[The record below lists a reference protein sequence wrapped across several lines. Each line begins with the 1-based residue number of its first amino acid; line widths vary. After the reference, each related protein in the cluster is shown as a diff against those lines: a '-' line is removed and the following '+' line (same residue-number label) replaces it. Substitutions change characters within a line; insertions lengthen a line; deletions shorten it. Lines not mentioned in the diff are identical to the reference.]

1 MLSLDGSEVP
11 SAYANVF
18 EMSVEGRG
26 KVRHL
31 AGWTVAKMLNA
42 CRNYIS
48 DNVNTEDDN
57 VFDKV
62 KKEYLKK
69 ELLQVLRSKAKFE
82 HENSSYKDTL
92 SVTDDKQYR
101 RQGLTYVNDPCHLF
115 FLSLE
120 QKRVIV
126 LNHEKLS
133 ALKSELVIDGK
144 NNIKNDQ
151 GLFDKWTVLFRN
163 VPQKF
168 RDDNGN
174 LSHDTKG
181 LLIELFEDL
190 IDRYMNMGAKQY
202 LRDFRRDFEWKKKE
216 ALRIKVLQRTQVK
229 QQRERK
235 VW

>member
-1 MLSLDGSEVP
+1 MLGLLCSVLSLDGSEVP

-26 KVRHL
+26 KVRYL
-31 AGWTVAKMLNA
+31 AGWTVTKMLNA

-69 ELLQVLRSKAKFE
+69 ELLQVLRSTAKFE
-82 HENSSYKDTL
+82 HENSNYKDTL
-92 SVTDDKQYR
+92 NVTYEKQYR
-101 RQGLTYVNDPCHLF
+101 RQGLTYVNDPCYLF

-120 QKRVIV
+120 QKCVIV

-133 ALKSELVIDGK
+133 ALKLELVLDGK

-151 GLFDKWTVLFRN
+151 GLFDKWTVLFQN

-174 LSHDTKG
+174 
-181 LLIELFEDL
+181 
-190 IDRYMNMGAKQY
+190 
-202 LRDFRRDFEWKKKE
+202 
-216 ALRIKVLQRTQVK
+216 
-229 QQRERK
+229 
-235 VW
+235 